1 VQTTLRSLTE
11 ELESSEQD
19 QQIVDQIRAKNAGQ
33 PVITVV
39 GVGGAG
45 GNAINN
51 MVASQLGG
59 VEFVAAN
66 SDAQALAS
74 SLCSRRVQLG
84 LEATNGLGA
93 GANPETGRAAALEGL
108 GTMREQ
114 LLGSDMVFIT
124 AGMGGGTGTG
134 AAPVVARLAQEMGI
148 LTVGI
153 VSTPFRFEGRH
164 RARLAEAGLEQL
176 SGAVDTMI
184 VVPNQNLMSVA
195 HEKTTMVEAFQMA
208 DDVLLNGIRGV
219 TDVIVSPGLI
229 NVDFADVN
237 AVMRGA
243 GQAVMGFGEATGP
256 NRATEAAKAAL
267 SNPILGNFDLGGA
280 GAMLVTISGGT
291 DVKLFEVDT
300 VMQFIYG
307 HVPKD
312 TNLIFGSAHA
322 HDCVGKMRVSVIV
335 TGETLLEESQF
346 DGSARPQAVTDT
358 KAGASSP
365 LQGLLDRFG
374 FGA

>member
-1 VQTTLRSLTE
+1 MQTTLRSLTE
-11 ELESSEQD
+11 ELQSSEQD

-134 AAPVVARLAQEMGI
+134 CG
-148 LTVGI
+148 
-153 VSTPFRFEGRH
+153 
-164 RARLAEAGLEQL
+164 
-176 SGAVDTMI
+176 VD
-184 VVPNQNLMSVA
+184 
-195 HEKTTMVEAFQMA
+195 
-208 DDVLLNGIRGV
+208 GW
-219 TDVIVSPGLI
+219 
-229 NVDFADVN
+229 
-237 AVMRGA
+237 
-243 GQAVMGFGEATGP
+243 
-256 NRATEAAKAAL
+256 
-267 SNPILGNFDLGGA
+267 GG
-280 GAMLVTISGGT
+280 
-291 DVKLFEVDT
+291 
-300 VMQFIYG
+300 
-307 HVPKD
+307 
-312 TNLIFGSAHA
+312 GSY
-322 HDCVGKMRVSVIV
+322 
-335 TGETLLEESQF
+335 
-346 DGSARPQAVTDT
+346 
-358 KAGASSP
+358 
-365 LQGLLDRFG
+365 
-374 FGA
+374 